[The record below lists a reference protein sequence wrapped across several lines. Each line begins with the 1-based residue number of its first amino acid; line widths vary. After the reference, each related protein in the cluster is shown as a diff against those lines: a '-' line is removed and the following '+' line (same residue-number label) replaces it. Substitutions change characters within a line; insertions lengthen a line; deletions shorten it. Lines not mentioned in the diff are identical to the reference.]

1 MPRQMLRRLLT
12 LISEWFATQNLT
24 ELIAE
29 KLSLENY
36 NLLELFV
43 FLTLNLILYPCLKRT
58 QHLLVRI
65 GQAMSPQLFTKPM
78 FRVLVP
84 FAWYMV
90 APIWLIPIYITLAEM
105 IYMKQEIDIFSYLF
119 NNFSVVFLIASS
131 YTTILFLVERK
142 KPVLEEWADLKWGKS
157 SQSYLDF
164 CDRRVSM
171 LKMGLVFS
179 ISFSSIPLI
188 VAAFQL

>member
-29 KLSLENY
+29 NLSLKNY

-43 FLTLNLILYPCLKRT
+43 FLTLNLILYPCLKRM

-65 GQAMSPQLFTKPM
+65 GQAMSPQFFTKPM
-78 FRVLVP
+78 FRLLVP

-90 APIWLIPIYITLAEM
+90 ATIWLIPIYITLAKI
-105 IYMKQEIDIFSYLF
+105 IYTKQEIDIFSYLF
-119 NNFSVVFLIASS
+119 DNFSFIFLIASS
-131 YTTILFLVERK
+131 WTTILFLIERK
-142 KPVLEEWADLKWGKS
+142 KPVLEEWADLKWRKS

-164 CDRRVSM
+164 CDRIISM

-179 ISFSSIPLI
+179 ITFPSILLI